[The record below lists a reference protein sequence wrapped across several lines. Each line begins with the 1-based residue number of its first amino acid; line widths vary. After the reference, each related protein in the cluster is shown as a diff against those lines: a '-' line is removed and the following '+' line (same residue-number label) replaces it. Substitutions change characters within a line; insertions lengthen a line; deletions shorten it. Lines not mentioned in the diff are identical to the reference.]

1 MRRERVGILKAER
14 SQAQRYCLYT
24 ATETLH
30 TTHTTHTD
38 NHGMSGYTKL
48 FSSILASSIWS
59 ESDATR
65 IVWITMLAM
74 ADRNGRVSASLVGL
88 AHQARKTVEETEA
101 ALKVLSEPDKYS
113 KNPANEGRRIEAL
126 PDGGWKILNYSFYR
140 NGLSDDEE
148 TAKARERMRRWRQKS
163 KAQDAGKGKEE
174 TASENS
180 NSNSDVTS
188 RNTGVGVGVGAAA
201 GAGAEKKQKDSV
213 ALPFDSQ
220 EFKQSWNGF
229 LEHRRRLRK
238 PMTDRAQGLALKKLP
253 HDNEAEAIRWIDNA
267 VEKGWQGIFEPT
279 PDARDTKAA
288 LRKQGQDAV
297 AKWCHVKHIDINND
311 GR

>member
-1 MRRERVGILKAER
+1 
-14 SQAQRYCLYT
+14 
-24 ATETLH
+24 
-30 TTHTTHTD
+30 
-38 NHGMSGYTKL
+38 MSGYTKL

-59 ESDATR
+59 EPDSTR

-88 AHQARKTVEETEA
+88 AHQAHKTVAETEA
-101 ALKVLSEPDKYS
+101 ALKVLTEPDKYS

-126 PDGGWKILNYSFYR
+126 TDGGWTILNYSFYR

-163 KAQDAGKGKEE
+163 KAQDADEGKGKEE
-174 TASENS
+174 TASE

-188 RNTGVGVGVGAAA
+188 RNTGVGVGVGAGV
-201 GAGAEKKQKDSV
+201 GAGVEKKQKDSV
-213 ALPFDSQ
+213 ALPFDSK

-238 PMTDRAQGLALKKLP
+238 PMTDRAQVLALKKLP

-288 LRKQGQDAV
+288 LRKQGRDAV
-297 AKWCHVKHIDINND
+297 AKWGKVEHIDIT
-311 GR
+311 GGSGK